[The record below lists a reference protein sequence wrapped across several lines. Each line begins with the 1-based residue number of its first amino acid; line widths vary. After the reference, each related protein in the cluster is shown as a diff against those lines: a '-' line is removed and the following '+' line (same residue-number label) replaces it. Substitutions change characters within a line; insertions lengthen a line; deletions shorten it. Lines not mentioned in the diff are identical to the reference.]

1 MNRFLAI
8 LLSCFFITICFA
20 QPFSNHSRVNV
31 SHTNISN
38 ISDTTVKDWS
48 QKQIINVYTYYFE
61 DIPIWR
67 EKIKPTFTSKGYK
80 EFIDLLNSHNTLD
93 EVIQKKLIVQPT
105 LTGVATVVAKVVSE
119 DMPRHA
125 YSWYVVVPLQIT
137 YLGPDSK
144 KSQDFL
150 ISLEIVRQN
159 NDNDEIA
166 INSLKVYSNDKTKKS
181 MEKVIKTIKEQVSI
195 E

>member
-1 MNRFLAI
+1 M
-8 LLSCFFITICFA
+8 
-20 QPFSNHSRVNV
+20 P
-31 SHTNISN
+31 
-38 ISDTTVKDWS
+38 S
-48 QKQIINVYTYYFE
+48 QT
-61 DIPIWR
+61 
-67 EKIKPTFTSKGYK
+67 
-80 EFIDLLNSHNTLD
+80 
-93 EVIQKKLIVQPT
+93 
-105 LTGVATVVAKVVSE
+105 
-119 DMPRHA
+119 

-166 INSLKVYSNDKTKKS
+166 INSLKVYSNDKTEQS
-181 MEKVIKTIKEQVSI
+181 MEKVIKIIKEQVSL